1 MIKVLQK
8 EALARIS
15 INKLLE
21 DAGWRFFPNEKGIAN
36 IQLEPNVKIK
46 QEDLDSI
53 EEKKQK
59 NGFIDYLLLDEQGFP
74 FVVVEAKKD
83 AIHPLE
89 AKEQARK
96 YANSLRCKYVI
107 LTNGSIHY
115 FWNLEKGNPE
125 MITTF
130 PTYESLKESKAL
142 TSDTKTITAMNIDK
156 YFVALSQDP
165 SLEVS
170 SAWKTNDDNL
180 IFKYCIDNGLRVLR
194 DYQLGAIKAVQ
205 NSIING
211 KTRFLLEMATGTGKT
226 LTAAGIIKMFIR
238 SEVAKRVLFL
248 VDRIELE
255 NQAKKDLKKYLAK
268 DGINVEIYKE
278 KKNTW
283 NSADVVISTVQSFT
297 SDNKY
302 QKIFTPTDFD
312 LVISDEAHRSI
323 GGNSRAV
330 FEYFL
335 GYKLGLTA
343 TPKNYLKGV
352 KFDETDPR
360 ELERRIMLD
369 TYHIFGCDSGDPTFS
384 YTLNDGVKDGIL
396 VSPTIVDAR
405 TDITTELLSE
415 EGLTIDASSDD
426 VEVTVTSKD
435 GRQTKVMT
443 EKNYEK
449 DFFSEATNRVFC
461 MTFMEN
467 ALRDPITKEIGKSII
482 FCVNQAHARK
492 IAEILNDIADKMFP
506 GKYNSDFAVQITSNV
521 MDAQQMT
528 INFANNKLNGHS
540 RWNEDYETSKSRVAV
555 TVAMMTT
562 GYDCP
567 DIINIGLMRPV
578 FSPTDFIQMKGRGTR
593 LHDFEFKDRK
603 IKKSTFKIFDF
614 FATCEFFETKFK
626 YDEKLTLPK
635 YIKSGNGGEI
645 DPTVIDTVINKGADY
660 LLTIEEEKVPDT
672 GMLIDRKL
680 YEKFEEKVKQD
691 PNIQQMID
699 DVDIEKLEWYLK
711 EKVFDK
717 PTEYFNIPKLEQA
730 LGIDRRI
737 TVKEVALNILGLLTG
752 YKSKKEKLV
761 DEFNNFKL
769 LNKEELEKYAG
780 KQIDNIETV
789 FEAYIVDEFVRDC
802 VYSKQYSKLMN
813 SVIKDELKEI
823 SDIRLRNKP
832 LLEYIKDYV
841 AENDINCDNYKRRS

>member
-1 MIKVLQK
+1 MLQK

-21 DAGWRFFPNEKGIAN
+21 DAGWRFFPNEQGIAN

-46 QEDLDSI
+46 QEDLDDL
-53 EEKKQK
+53 ENKKIK
-59 NGFIDYLLLDEQGFP
+59 NGFIDYLLLDENGFP

-83 AIHPLE
+83 TIHPLE

-96 YANSLRCKYVI
+96 YANSLRCKYII

-125 MITTF
+125 MITAF

-142 TSDTKTITAMNIDK
+142 TSDTQLISNMKIDK
-156 YFVALSQDP
+156 YFVALSQEP
-165 SLEVS
+165 MLES
-170 SAWKTNDDNL
+170 SSVWKSQDDEL
-180 IFKYCIDNGLRVLR
+180 ITKYCLENGIRVLR
-194 DYQLGAIKAVQ
+194 DYQLNAIKAVQ
-205 NSIING
+205 TAIKDS

-226 LTAAGIIKMFIR
+226 LTSAGIIKMFIR
-238 SEVAKRVLFL
+238 SEVAKRVL
-248 VDRIELE
+248 IELE
-255 NQAKKDLKKYLAK
+255 NQAQKDLGKYLNK
-268 DGINVEIYKE
+268 DGIKVAIYKE
-278 KKNTW
+278 NKQEW
-283 NSADVVISTVQSFT
+283 NNADVVISTIQSFT
-297 SDNKY
+297 TDNKY
-302 QKIFTPTDFD
+302 QRIFTPTDFD

-352 KFDETDPR
+352 EFDETDPR
-360 ELERRIMLD
+360 ELERRLMLD
-369 TYHIFGCDSGDPTFS
+369 TYHIFGCDSGNPTFS

-415 EGLTIDASSDD
+415 QGLTIDSSDDD

-435 GRQTKVMT
+435 GRKTKVLT

-449 DFFSEATNRVFC
+449 DFFSEATNKVFC

-467 ALRDPITKEIGKSII
+467 ALRDPITNEIGKGII

-492 IAEILNDIADKMFP
+492 ITEILNDIAEKMFP

-540 RWNEDYETSKSRVAV
+540 KWNEDYETSKSRIAV
-555 TVAMMTT
+555 TVGMMTT
-562 GYDCP
+562 GYDCS
-567 DIINIGLMRPV
+567 DIINLGLMRPV

-593 LHDFEFKDRK
+593 LHTFKFKDKEIRK
-603 IKKSTFKIFDF
+603 QTFKLFDF

-635 YIKSGNGGEI
+635 VIKSDGTIEV
-645 DPTVIDTVINKGADY
+645 DPSVIDKVINKGADF
-660 LLTIEEEKVPDT
+660 LLTIDEEKVPGT

-680 YEKFEEKVKQD
+680 YTKFEDKVRQD
-691 PNIQQMID
+691 PNVQKMIED
-699 DVDIEKLEWYLK
+699 LDIEKLEWYLK
-711 EKVFDK
+711 DQVFDK

-730 LGIDRRI
+730 LGMDRRI
-737 TVKEVALNILGLLTG
+737 TVREVAMNILGLLTG

-769 LNKEELEKYAG
+769 LNKEELEQYAG
-780 KQIDNIETV
+780 DKIDNIETV
-789 FEAYIVDEFVRDC
+789 FEAYIVDEFVREC
-802 VYSKQYSKLMN
+802 VYTKQYSKLLN

-823 SDIRLRNKP
+823 SNIRLKNKP

-841 AENDINCDNYKRRS
+841 AENDINCDNYKRR

>member
-1 MIKVLQK
+1 MLQK

-46 QEDLDSI
+46 QEDLDDL
-53 EEKKQK
+53 ENKKIK
-59 NGFIDYLLLDEQGFP
+59 NGFIDYLLLDENGFP

-83 AIHPLE
+83 SIHPLE

-96 YANSLRCKYVI
+96 YANSLRCKYII

-125 MITTF
+125 MITAF

-142 TSDTKTITAMNIDK
+142 TSDTQLISDMKIDK
-156 YFVALSQDP
+156 YFVALSQEP
-165 SLEVS
+165 MLES
-170 SAWKTNDDNL
+170 SSVWKSQDDEL
-180 IFKYCIDNGLRVLR
+180 ITKYCFENGIRVLR
-194 DYQLGAIKAVQ
+194 DYQLNAIKAVQ
-205 NSIING
+205 TAIKDG

-226 LTAAGIIKMFIR
+226 LTSAGIIKMFIR

-255 NQAKKDLKKYLAK
+255 NQAQKDLGKYLNK
-268 DGINVEIYKE
+268 DGIKVAIYKE
-278 KKNTW
+278 NKQEW
-283 NSADVVISTVQSFT
+283 NNAHVVISTIQSFT
-297 SDNKY
+297 TDNKY
-302 QKIFTPTDFD
+302 QKVFTPTDFD

-352 KFDETDPR
+352 EFDDTDPR
-360 ELERRIMLD
+360 ELERRLMLD
-369 TYHIFGCDSGDPTFS
+369 TYHIFGCDSGNPTFS

-415 EGLTIDASSDD
+415 QGLIIDSSDDD

-435 GRQTKVMT
+435 GRKTKVLT

-449 DFFSEATNRVFC
+449 DFFSEATNKVFC

-467 ALRDPITKEIGKSII
+467 ALRDPITNEIGKGII

-492 IAEILNDIADKMFP
+492 ITEILNDIAEKMFP

-528 INFANNKLNGHS
+528 INFANNKLNGYS
-540 RWNEDYETSKSRVAV
+540 KWNEDYETSKSRIAV
-555 TVAMMTT
+555 TVGMMTT
-562 GYDCP
+562 GYDCS
-567 DIINIGLMRPV
+567 DIVNLGLMRPV

-593 LHDFEFKDRK
+593 LHTFKFKDK
-603 IKKSTFKIFDF
+603 EIKKQTFKLFDF

-635 YIKSGNGGEI
+635 VIKSDGTVEV
-645 DPTVIDTVINKGADY
+645 DPSVIDKVINKGTDF
-660 LLTIEEEKVPDT
+660 LLTIDEEKVPET

-680 YEKFEEKVKQD
+680 YTKFEDKVRQD
-691 PNIQQMID
+691 PNVQKMIE

-711 EKVFDK
+711 DQVFDK

-730 LGIDRRI
+730 LGMDRRI
-737 TVKEVALNILGLLTG
+737 TVREVAMNILGLLTG

-769 LNKEELEKYAG
+769 LNKEELEQYAG
-780 KQIDNIETV
+780 EKIDNIETV
-789 FEAYIVDEFVRDC
+789 FEAYIVDEFVREC
-802 VYSKQYSKLMN
+802 VYTKQYSKLLN

-823 SDIRLRNKP
+823 SNIRLKNKP

-841 AENDINCDNYKRRS
+841 AENDINCDNYKRR

>member
-1 MIKVLQK
+1 MVQK

-46 QEDLDSI
+46 QEDLDGI
-53 EEKKQK
+53 ESKKLK
-59 NGFIDYLLLDEQGFP
+59 DGFVDYLLLDENGFP

-83 AIHPLE
+83 SIHPLE

-125 MITTF
+125 MITVF

-142 TSDTKTITAMNIDK
+142 TSDISLITNMKIDK
-156 YFVALSQDP
+156 YFVALSQEP
-165 SLEVS
+165 SLES
-170 SAWKTNDDNL
+170 SSVWKTRNEDL
-180 IFKYCIDNGLRVLR
+180 IFKYCMDNGIRVLR
-194 DYQLGAIKAVQ
+194 HYQLGAIKAVQ
-205 NSIING
+205 SAIGDG

-226 LTAAGIIKMFIR
+226 LTSAGIIKMFIR

-255 NQAKKDLKKYLAK
+255 NQAKKDLGRYLNK
-268 DGINVEIYKE
+268 DGIKVEIYKE
-278 KKNTW
+278 NKQDW
-283 NSADVVISTVQSFT
+283 NSADVVISTIQSFT
-297 SDNKY
+297 TDNKY
-302 QKIFTPTDFD
+302 QKLFTPTDFD

-343 TPKNYLKGV
+343 TPKNYLKGIE
-352 KFDETDPR
+352 FDETDPR
-360 ELERRIMLD
+360 ELERRLMLD
-369 TYHIFGCDSGDPTFS
+369 TYHIFGCDSGNPTFS

-415 EGLTIDASSDD
+415 QGLTIDSSTDD
-426 VEVTVTSKD
+426 VEVTVTTSD
-435 GRQTKVMT
+435 GRKTKVMT

-449 DFFSEATNRVFC
+449 DFFSESTNRVFC

-467 ALRDPITKEIGKSII
+467 ALRDPITNEIGKGII

-492 IAEILNDIADKMFP
+492 ITEILNDIADRMFP

-528 INFANNKLNGHS
+528 INFANNKLNGYS
-540 RWNEDYETSKSRVAV
+540 RWNEDYETSKTRIAV

-562 GYDCP
+562 GYDCS
-567 DIINIGLMRPV
+567 DIINLGLMRPI

-593 LHDFEFKDRK
+593 LHTFKFKDK
-603 IKKSTFKIFDF
+603 EIKKDTFKIFDF
-614 FATCEFFETKFK
+614 FATCEYFETKFK
-626 YDEKLTLPK
+626 YDEKLKLPK
-635 YIKSGNGGEI
+635 YIKSGREGEI
-645 DPTVIDTVINKGADY
+645 YPSVIDKVINNGADF
-660 LLTIEEEKVPDT
+660 LITIEEEKIPET

-680 YEKFEEKVKQD
+680 YSKFEDKVRQD
-691 PNIQQMID
+691 PNVKKMMEDLDID
-699 DVDIEKLEWYLK
+699 KLEWYLK
-711 EKVFDK
+711 DQVFDK
-717 PTEYFNIPKLEQA
+717 PTEYFNIPKLEQS
-730 LGIDRRI
+730 LGMDRRI
-737 TVKEVALNILGLLTG
+737 TVREVAMNILGLLTG

-780 KQIDNIETV
+780 KQIDDIEIV
-789 FEAYIVDEFVRDC
+789 FEAYIVDEFVREC
-802 VYSKQYSKLMN
+802 VYTKNYAPLFNSFLKQSLRDLHD
-813 SVIKDELKEI
+813 VRLK
-823 SDIRLRNKP
+823 NKP
-832 LLEYIKDYV
+832 ILEYVKDYV
-841 AENDINCDNYKRRS
+841 AENDINCDNYKRR

>member
-1 MIKVLQK
+1 MNSK
-8 EALARIS
+8 EALARIN

-21 DAGWRFFPNEKGIAN
+21 EAGWRFFPKDGQPAN
-36 IQLEPNVKIK
+36 ISLEPGTEITQEGLDSADSVKIK
-46 QEDLDSI
+46 
-53 EEKKQK
+53 K
-59 NGFIDYLLLDEQGFP
+59 GYIDYLLLDEFRNP
-74 FVVVEAKKD
+74 FVIVETKRED
-83 AIHPLE
+83 IHPLD

-96 YANSLRCKYVI
+96 YAISLRCKYVI
-107 LTNGSIHY
+107 LTNGKIHY

-130 PTYESLKESKAL
+130 PTYDSLKESRAL
-142 TSDTKTITAMNIDK
+142 HTNTSKISSMDIDK
-156 YFVALSQDP
+156 YYVATSQEP
-165 SLEVS
+165 SLSSS
-170 SAWKTNDDNL
+170 SAWVSKDDDL
-180 IFKYCIDNGLRVLR
+180 IQKYCKDNNLRVLR
-194 DYQLGAIKAVQ
+194 YYQLNAIKAIQ
-205 NSIING
+205 SAIKDG

-238 SEVAKRVLFL
+238 SELANRVLFL

-255 NQAKKDLKKYLAK
+255 NQAKKDLGKYLSK
-268 DGINVEIYKE
+268 DGIKVEIYKE
-278 KKNTW
+278 NKDSW
-283 NSADVVISTVQSFT
+283 NGADVVISTIQSFT
-297 SDNKY
+297 TDNKY
-302 QKIFTPTDFD
+302 QRIFTPTDFD

-352 KFDETDPR
+352 EFDETDPR
-360 ELERRIMLD
+360 ELERRLMLD
-369 TYHIFGCDSGDPTFS
+369 TYHIFGCDSGNPTFS

-415 EGLTIDASSDD
+415 QGLTIDSSADD

-435 GRQTKVMT
+435 GRKTKVLT

-449 DFFSEATNRVFC
+449 DFFSEATNKVFC

-467 ALRDPITKEIGKSII
+467 ALRDPITNEIGKGII

-492 IAEILNDIADKMFP
+492 ITEILNDIAEKMFP

-540 RWNEDYETSKSRVAV
+540 KWNEDYETSKSRIAV
-555 TVAMMTT
+555 TVGMMTT
-562 GYDCP
+562 GYDCS
-567 DIINIGLMRPV
+567 DIINLGLMRPV

-593 LHDFEFKDRK
+593 LHTFKFKDKEIRK
-603 IKKSTFKIFDF
+603 QTFKLFDF

-626 YDEKLTLPK
+626 YDEKLILPK
-635 YIKSGNGGEI
+635 VIKSDGTIEV
-645 DPTVIDTVINKGADY
+645 DPSVIDKVINKGTDF
-660 LLTIEEEKVPDT
+660 LLTIDEEKVPET

-680 YEKFEEKVKQD
+680 YTKFEDKVRQD
-691 PNIQQMID
+691 PNVQKMIE

-711 EKVFDK
+711 DQVFDK

-730 LGIDRRI
+730 LGMDRRI
-737 TVKEVALNILGLLTG
+737 TVREVAMNILGLLTG

-769 LNKEELEKYAG
+769 LNKEELEQYAG
-780 KQIDNIETV
+780 EKIDNIETV
-789 FEAYIVDEFVRDC
+789 FEAYIVDEFVREC
-802 VYSKQYSKLMN
+802 VYTKQYSKLLN

-823 SDIRLRNKP
+823 SNIRLKNKP

-841 AENDINCDNYKRRS
+841 AENDINCDNYKRR

>member
-1 MIKVLQK
+1 MNNK
-8 EALARIS
+8 EALARIN

-21 DAGWRFFPNEKGIAN
+21 EADWRFFSKDGQPAN
-36 IQLEPNVKIK
+36 ISLEPGTEITQEGLDNADSVKIK
-46 QEDLDSI
+46 
-53 EEKKQK
+53 K
-59 NGFIDYLLLDEQGFP
+59 GYIDYLLLDEYSNP
-74 FVVVEAKKD
+74 FVIVEAKRED
-83 AIHPLE
+83 IHPLD

-96 YANSLRCKYVI
+96 YAISLRCKYII
-107 LTNGSIHY
+107 LTNGKIHY

-130 PTYESLKESKAL
+130 PTYESLKESRAL
-142 TSDTKTITAMNIDK
+142 HTDTTKISSMNIDE
-156 YFVALSQDP
+156 YYVASSQDP
-165 SLEVS
+165 ALSIS
-170 SAWKTNDDNL
+170 SAWISGDDEL
-180 IFKYCIDNGLRVLR
+180 IQKYCRDNNLRVLR
-194 DYQLGAIKAVQ
+194 YYQLNAIKAVQ
-205 NSIING
+205 SAIKEG

-226 LTAAGIIKMFIR
+226 LTSAGIIKMFIR
-238 SEVAKRVLFL
+238 SELANRVLFL

-255 NQAKKDLKKYLAK
+255 NQAKKDLGRYLSK
-268 DGINVEIYKE
+268 DGIKVEIYKE
-278 KKNTW
+278 NKQDW
-283 NSADVVISTVQSFT
+283 NSADVVISTIQSFT
-297 SDNKY
+297 TDNKY
-302 QKIFTPTDFD
+302 QKIFAPTDFD

-352 KFDETDPR
+352 EFDETDPR
-360 ELERRIMLD
+360 ELERRLMLD
-369 TYHIFGCDSGDPTFS
+369 TYHIFGCDSGNPTFS

-415 EGLTIDASSDD
+415 QGLTIDSSSDD
-426 VEVTVTSKD
+426 VEVTVTSAD
-435 GRQTKVMT
+435 GRKTKVMT

-449 DFFSEATNRVFC
+449 DFFSEATNKVFC

-467 ALRDPITKEIGKSII
+467 ALRDPITNEIGKGII

-492 IAEILNDIADKMFP
+492 ITEILNDFAEKMFP

-528 INFANNKLNGHS
+528 INFANNKLNGYS
-540 RWNEDYETSKSRVAV
+540 KWNEDYETSKSRIAV

-562 GYDCP
+562 GYDCS
-567 DIINIGLMRPV
+567 DIINLGLMRPV

-593 LHDFEFKDRK
+593 LHTFKFKDK
-603 IKKSTFKIFDF
+603 EIKKDTFKIFDF

-626 YDEKLTLPK
+626 YDEKLSLPK
-635 YIKSGNGGEI
+635 YIKSGEGGEI
-645 DPTVIDTVINKGADY
+645 DPSVIDKVINKGTDF
-660 LLTIEEEKVPDT
+660 LLTIEEEKVPET
-672 GMLIDRKL
+672 GMLIDRKF
-680 YEKFEEKVKQD
+680 YTKFEDKVRQD
-691 PNIQQMID
+691 PNVKKMID
-699 DVDIEKLEWYLK
+699 DLDIEKLEWYLK
-711 EKVFDK
+711 DQVFDK
-717 PTEYFNIPKLEQA
+717 PNEYFNIPKLEQS

-737 TVKEVALNILGLLTG
+737 TVREVAMNILGLLTG

-769 LNKEELEKYAG
+769 LNKEELEQYAG
-780 KQIDNIETV
+780 EKIDDIETV
-789 FEAYIVDEFVRDC
+789 FEAYIVDEFVREC
-802 VYSKQYSKLMN
+802 VYTKQYSKLLN

-823 SDIRLRNKP
+823 SSIKLKNKL

-841 AENDINCDNYKRRS
+841 AENDINCDNYKRR

>member
-1 MIKVLQK
+1 MVQK

-46 QEDLDSI
+46 QEDLDGI
-53 EEKKQK
+53 ESKKLK
-59 NGFIDYLLLDEQGFP
+59 DGFVDYLLLDENGFP

-83 AIHPLE
+83 SIHPLE

-125 MITTF
+125 MITVF

-142 TSDTKTITAMNIDK
+142 TSDISLITDMKIDK
-156 YFVALSQDP
+156 YFVALSQEP
-165 SLEVS
+165 SLES
-170 SAWKTNDDNL
+170 SSVWKTRNEDL
-180 IFKYCIDNGLRVLR
+180 IFKYCMDNGIRVLR
-194 DYQLGAIKAVQ
+194 HYQLGAIKAVQ
-205 NSIING
+205 SAIGDG

-226 LTAAGIIKMFIR
+226 LTSAGIIKMFIR

-255 NQAKKDLKKYLAK
+255 NQAKKDLGRYLNK
-268 DGINVEIYKE
+268 DGIKVEIYKE
-278 KKNTW
+278 NKQDW
-283 NSADVVISTVQSFT
+283 NSADVVISTIQSFT
-297 SDNKY
+297 TDNKY
-302 QKIFTPTDFD
+302 QKLFTPTDFD

-343 TPKNYLKGV
+343 TPKNYLKGIE
-352 KFDETDPR
+352 FDETDPR
-360 ELERRIMLD
+360 ELERRLMLD
-369 TYHIFGCDSGDPTFS
+369 TYHIFGCDSGNPTFS

-415 EGLTIDASSDD
+415 QGLTIDSSTDD
-426 VEVTVTSKD
+426 VEVTVTTSD
-435 GRQTKVMT
+435 GRKTKVMT

-449 DFFSEATNRVFC
+449 DFFSESTNRVFC

-467 ALRDPITKEIGKSII
+467 ALRDPITNEIGKGII

-492 IAEILNDIADKMFP
+492 ITEILNDIADRMFP

-528 INFANNKLNGHS
+528 INFANNKLNGYS
-540 RWNEDYETSKSRVAV
+540 RWNEDYETSKTRIAV

-562 GYDCP
+562 GYDCS
-567 DIINIGLMRPV
+567 DIINLGLMRPI

-593 LHDFEFKDRK
+593 LHTFKFKDK
-603 IKKSTFKIFDF
+603 EIKKDTFKIFDF
-614 FATCEFFETKFK
+614 FATCEYFETKFK
-626 YDEKLTLPK
+626 YDEKLKLPK
-635 YIKSGNGGEI
+635 YIKSGREGEI
-645 DPTVIDTVINKGADY
+645 YPSVIDKVINNGADF
-660 LLTIEEEKVPDT
+660 LITIEEEKIPET

-680 YEKFEEKVKQD
+680 YSKFEDKVRQD
-691 PNIQQMID
+691 PNVKKMMEDLDID
-699 DVDIEKLEWYLK
+699 KLEWYLK
-711 EKVFDK
+711 EQVFDK
-717 PTEYFNIPKLEQA
+717 PTEYFNIPKLEQS
-730 LGIDRRI
+730 LGMDRRI
-737 TVKEVALNILGLLTG
+737 TVREVAMNILGLLTG

-780 KQIDNIETV
+780 KQIDDIEIV
-789 FEAYIVDEFVRDC
+789 FEAYILDEFVREC
-802 VYSKQYSKLMN
+802 VYTKNYAPLFNSFLKQSLRDLHD
-813 SVIKDELKEI
+813 VRLK
-823 SDIRLRNKP
+823 NKP
-832 LLEYIKDYV
+832 ILEYVKDYV
-841 AENDINCDNYKRRS
+841 AENDINCDNYKRR

>member
-1 MIKVLQK
+1 MVQK

-46 QEDLDSI
+46 QEDLDGI
-53 EEKKQK
+53 ESKKLK
-59 NGFIDYLLLDEQGFP
+59 DGFVDYLLLDENGFP

-83 AIHPLE
+83 SIHPLE

-125 MITTF
+125 MITVF

-142 TSDTKTITAMNIDK
+142 TSDISLITDMKIDK
-156 YFVALSQDP
+156 YFVALSQEP
-165 SLEVS
+165 SLES
-170 SAWKTNDDNL
+170 SSVWKTRNEDL
-180 IFKYCIDNGLRVLR
+180 IFKYCMDNGIRVLR
-194 DYQLGAIKAVQ
+194 HYQLGAIKAVQ
-205 NSIING
+205 SAIGDG

-226 LTAAGIIKMFIR
+226 LTSAGIIKMFIR

-255 NQAKKDLKKYLAK
+255 NQAKKDLGRYLNK
-268 DGINVEIYKE
+268 DGIKVEIYKE
-278 KKNTW
+278 NKQDW
-283 NSADVVISTVQSFT
+283 NSADVVISTIQSFT
-297 SDNKY
+297 TDNKY
-302 QKIFTPTDFD
+302 QKLFTPTDFD

-343 TPKNYLKGV
+343 TPKNYLKGIE
-352 KFDETDPR
+352 FDETDPR
-360 ELERRIMLD
+360 ELERRLMLD
-369 TYHIFGCDSGDPTFS
+369 TYHIFGCDSGNPTFS

-415 EGLTIDASSDD
+415 QGLTIDSSTDD
-426 VEVTVTSKD
+426 VEVTVTTSD
-435 GRQTKVMT
+435 GRKTKVMT

-449 DFFSEATNRVFC
+449 DFFSESTNRVFC

-467 ALRDPITKEIGKSII
+467 ALRDPITNEIGKGII

-492 IAEILNDIADKMFP
+492 ITEILNDIADRMFP

-528 INFANNKLNGHS
+528 INFANNKLNGYS
-540 RWNEDYETSKSRVAV
+540 RWNEDYETSKTRIAV

-562 GYDCP
+562 GYDCS
-567 DIINIGLMRPV
+567 DIINLGLMRPI

-593 LHDFEFKDRK
+593 LHTFKFKDK
-603 IKKSTFKIFDF
+603 EIKKDTFKIFDF
-614 FATCEFFETKFK
+614 FATCEYFETKFK
-626 YDEKLTLPK
+626 YDEKLKLPK
-635 YIKSGNGGEI
+635 YIKSGREGEI
-645 DPTVIDTVINKGADY
+645 DPSVIDKVINNGADF
-660 LLTIEEEKVPDT
+660 LLTIEEEKIPET

-680 YEKFEEKVKQD
+680 YSKFEDKVRQD
-691 PNIQQMID
+691 PNVKKMMEDLDID
-699 DVDIEKLEWYLK
+699 KLEWYLK
-711 EKVFDK
+711 DQVFDK
-717 PTEYFNIPKLEQA
+717 PTEYFNIPKLEQS

-737 TVKEVALNILGLLTG
+737 TVREVAMNILGLLTG
-752 YKSKKEKLV
+752 YKSKKEKLI

-780 KQIDNIETV
+780 KQIDDIEIV
-789 FEAYIVDEFVRDC
+789 FEAYIVDEFVREC
-802 VYSKQYSKLMN
+802 VYTKNYAPLFNSFLKQSLRDLHD
-813 SVIKDELKEI
+813 VRLK
-823 SDIRLRNKP
+823 NKP
-832 LLEYIKDYV
+832 ILEYIKDYI
-841 AENDINCDNYKRRS
+841 AENDINCDNYKRR

>member
-1 MIKVLQK
+1 MLQK

-21 DAGWRFFPNEKGIAN
+21 DAGWRFFPNENGIAN

-46 QEDLDSI
+46 QEDLDGI
-53 EEKKQK
+53 ELKKAK
-59 NGFIDYLLLDEQGFP
+59 NGFVDYLLLDEYGFP

-83 AIHPLE
+83 AVHPLE

-125 MITTF
+125 MITVF

-142 TSDTKTITAMNIDK
+142 TTDVKNLTEMKIDK

-165 SLEVS
+165 SLETS
-170 SAWKTNDDNL
+170 SAWKTKDDDL
-180 IFKYCIDNGLRVLR
+180 IFKYCIDNGIRVLR
-194 DYQLGAIKAVQ
+194 DYQLNAIKSVQ
-205 NSIING
+205 TAINDG

-226 LTAAGIIKMFIR
+226 LTSAGIIKMFIR
-238 SEVAKRVLFL
+238 SEIAKRVLFL

-255 NQAKKDLKKYLAK
+255 NQAKKDLGRYLNK
-268 DGINVEIYKE
+268 DGIEVEIYKE
-278 KKNTW
+278 KKSDWEKAN
-283 NSADVVISTVQSFT
+283 VVISTIQSFT
-297 SDNKY
+297 TDNKY

-352 KFDETDPR
+352 EFDETDPR
-360 ELERRIMLD
+360 EFERRLMLD
-369 TYHIFGCDSGDPTFS
+369 TYHIFGCDSGNPTFS

-415 EGLTIDASSDD
+415 QGLTIDSSNDEI
-426 VEVTVTSKD
+426 EVSVTSKD
-435 GRQTKVMT
+435 GRKTRVMT

-449 DFFSEATNRVFC
+449 DFFSEATNKVFC
-461 MTFMEN
+461 LTFMEN
-467 ALRDPITKEIGKSII
+467 ALRDPITNEIGKSII

-492 IAEILNDIADKMFP
+492 VTEILNDIADKMFP
-506 GKYNSDFAVQITSNV
+506 NKYNSDFAVQITSNV
-521 MDAQQMT
+521 MDSQQMT
-528 INFANNKLNGHS
+528 INFANNKLNGYS
-540 RWNEDYETSKSRVAV
+540 KWNEDYETSKSRVAV
-555 TVAMMTT
+555 TVGMMTT
-562 GYDCP
+562 GYDCS
-567 DIINIGLMRPV
+567 DIINLGLMRPI

-593 LHDFEFKDRK
+593 LHTFKYRDK
-603 IKKSTFKIFDF
+603 EIKKDTFKIFDF
-614 FATCEFFETKFK
+614 FAVCDFFETKFK
-626 YDEKLTLPK
+626 YDEKLNLPK
-635 YIKSGNGGEI
+635 ISKGIIGGDDDDSSII
-645 DPTVIDTVINKGADY
+645 DKVINNGTDF
-660 LLTIEEEKVPDT
+660 LLSIEEEKVPET

-680 YEKFEEKVKQD
+680 YTKFEDKVRQD
-691 PNIQQMID
+691 PNVQKMID
-699 DVDIEKLEWYLK
+699 DLDIEKLEWYLK
-711 EKVFDK
+711 DQVFDK
-717 PTEYFNIPKLEQA
+717 PTEYYNIPKLEQA
-730 LGIDRRI
+730 LGMDRRI
-737 TVKEVALNILGLLTG
+737 TVREVAMNILGLLTG

-780 KQIDNIETV
+780 DKIDDIETV
-789 FEAYIVDEFVRDC
+789 FEAYIVDEFVREC
-802 VYSKQYSKLMN
+802 VYTRQYSKLMN
-813 SVIKDELKEI
+813 SVIKDELKQI
-823 SDIRLRNKP
+823 SNIRLKNKP

-841 AENDINCDNYKRRS
+841 AENDINCENFKRR

>member
-1 MIKVLQK
+1 MVQK

-46 QEDLDSI
+46 QEDLDGI
-53 EEKKQK
+53 ESKKLK
-59 NGFIDYLLLDEQGFP
+59 DGFVDYLLLDENGFP

-83 AIHPLE
+83 SIHPLE

-125 MITTF
+125 MITVF

-142 TSDTKTITAMNIDK
+142 TSDISLITNMKIDK
-156 YFVALSQDP
+156 YFVALSQEP
-165 SLEVS
+165 SLES
-170 SAWKTNDDNL
+170 SSVWKTRNEDL
-180 IFKYCIDNGLRVLR
+180 IFKYCMDNGIRVLR
-194 DYQLGAIKAVQ
+194 HYQLGAIKAVQ
-205 NSIING
+205 SAIGDG

-226 LTAAGIIKMFIR
+226 LTSAGIIKMFIR

-255 NQAKKDLKKYLAK
+255 NQAKKDLGRYLNK
-268 DGINVEIYKE
+268 DGIKVEIYKE
-278 KKNTW
+278 NKQDW
-283 NSADVVISTVQSFT
+283 NSADVVISTIQSFT
-297 SDNKY
+297 TDNKY
-302 QKIFTPTDFD
+302 QKLFTPTDFD

-343 TPKNYLKGV
+343 TPKNYLKGIE
-352 KFDETDPR
+352 FDETDPR
-360 ELERRIMLD
+360 ELERRLMLD
-369 TYHIFGCDSGDPTFS
+369 TYHIFGCDSGNPTFS

-415 EGLTIDASSDD
+415 QGLTIDSSTDD
-426 VEVTVTSKD
+426 VEVTVTTSD
-435 GRQTKVMT
+435 GRKTKVMT

-449 DFFSEATNRVFC
+449 DFFSESTNRVFC

-467 ALRDPITKEIGKSII
+467 ALRDPITNEIGKGII

-492 IAEILNDIADKMFP
+492 ITEILNDLADRMFP

-528 INFANNKLNGHS
+528 INFANNKLNGYS
-540 RWNEDYETSKSRVAV
+540 RWNEDYETSKTRIAV

-562 GYDCP
+562 GYDCS
-567 DIINIGLMRPV
+567 DIINLGLMRPI

-593 LHDFEFKDRK
+593 LHTFKFKDK
-603 IKKSTFKIFDF
+603 EIKKDTFKIFDF
-614 FATCEFFETKFK
+614 FATCEYFETKFK
-626 YDEKLTLPK
+626 YDEKLKLPK
-635 YIKSGNGGEI
+635 YIKSGREGEI
-645 DPTVIDTVINKGADY
+645 YPSVIDKVINNGADF
-660 LLTIEEEKVPDT
+660 LITIEEEKIPET

-680 YEKFEEKVKQD
+680 YSKFEDKVRQD
-691 PNIQQMID
+691 PNVKKMMEDLDID
-699 DVDIEKLEWYLK
+699 KLEWYLK
-711 EKVFDK
+711 DQVFDK
-717 PTEYFNIPKLEQA
+717 PTEYFNIPKLEQS
-730 LGIDRRI
+730 LGMDRRI
-737 TVKEVALNILGLLTG
+737 TVREVAMNILGLLTG

-780 KQIDNIETV
+780 KQIDDIEIV
-789 FEAYIVDEFVRDC
+789 FEAYIVDEFVREC
-802 VYSKQYSKLMN
+802 VYTKNYAPLFNSFLKQSLRDLHD
-813 SVIKDELKEI
+813 VRLK
-823 SDIRLRNKP
+823 NKP
-832 LLEYIKDYV
+832 ILEYVKDYV
-841 AENDINCDNYKRRS
+841 AENDINCDNYKRR

>member
-1 MIKVLQK
+1 MLQK

-46 QEDLDSI
+46 QEDLDDL
-53 EEKKQK
+53 EDKKIK
-59 NGFIDYLLLDEQGFP
+59 NGFIDYLLLDENGFP

-96 YANSLRCKYVI
+96 YANSLRCKYII

-125 MITTF
+125 MITAF

-142 TSDTKTITAMNIDK
+142 TSDTQLISDMKIDK
-156 YFVALSQDP
+156 YFVALSQEP
-165 SLEVS
+165 MLES
-170 SAWKTNDDNL
+170 SSIWKSQDDEL
-180 IFKYCIDNGLRVLR
+180 ITKYCFENGIRVLR
-194 DYQLGAIKAVQ
+194 NYQLNAIKAVQ
-205 NSIING
+205 TAIKDG

-226 LTAAGIIKMFIR
+226 LTSAGIIKMFIR

-255 NQAKKDLKKYLAK
+255 NQAQKDLGKYLNK
-268 DGINVEIYKE
+268 DGIKVAIYKE
-278 KKNTW
+278 NKQDW
-283 NSADVVISTVQSFT
+283 NSTDVVISTIQSFT
-297 SDNKY
+297 TDNKY
-302 QKIFTPTDFD
+302 QRIFTPTDFD

-352 KFDETDPR
+352 EFDETDPR
-360 ELERRIMLD
+360 ELERRLMLD
-369 TYHIFGCDSGDPTFS
+369 TYHIFGCDSGNPTFS
-384 YTLNDGVKDGIL
+384 YTLNDGVRDGIL

-415 EGLTIDASSDD
+415 QGLTIDSSDDD

-435 GRQTKVMT
+435 GRKTKVLT

-449 DFFSEATNRVFC
+449 DFFSEATNKVFC

-467 ALRDPITKEIGKSII
+467 ALRDPITNEIGKGII

-492 IAEILNDIADKMFP
+492 ITEILNDIADKMFP

-540 RWNEDYETSKSRVAV
+540 KWNEDYETSKSRVAV
-555 TVAMMTT
+555 TVGMMTT
-562 GYDCP
+562 GYDCS
-567 DIINIGLMRPV
+567 DIINLGLMRPV

-593 LHDFEFKDRK
+593 LHTFKFKDKSIRK
-603 IKKSTFKIFDF
+603 ETFKIFDF

-635 YIKSGNGGEI
+635 IIKSDGTVEV
-645 DPTVIDTVINKGADY
+645 DPSVIDKVINRGADF
-660 LLTIEEEKVPDT
+660 LLTIDEEKVPET

-680 YEKFEEKVKQD
+680 YTKFEDKVRQD
-691 PNIQQMID
+691 PNVQKMIED
-699 DVDIEKLEWYLK
+699 LDIEKLEWYLK
-711 EKVFDK
+711 DQVFDK

-730 LGIDRRI
+730 LGMDRRI
-737 TVKEVALNILGLLTG
+737 TVREVAMNILGLLTG

-769 LNKEELEKYAG
+769 LNKEELEQYAG
-780 KQIDNIETV
+780 DKIDNIETV
-789 FEAYIVDEFVRDC
+789 FEAYIVDEFVREC
-802 VYSKQYSKLMN
+802 VYTKQYSKLLN

-823 SDIRLRNKP
+823 SNIRLKNKP

-841 AENDINCDNYKRRS
+841 AENDINCDNYKRR

>member
-1 MIKVLQK
+1 MLQK

-21 DAGWRFFPNEKGIAN
+21 DAGWRFFPNENGIAN

-53 EEKKQK
+53 ESKKKK
-59 NGFIDYLLLDEQGFP
+59 NGFIDYLLLDENGFP
-74 FVVVEAKKD
+74 FVVVEAKND
-83 AIHPLE
+83 SIHPLE

-96 YANSLRCKYVI
+96 YANSLRCKYII
-107 LTNGSIHY
+107 LTNSTIHY

-142 TSDTKTITAMNIDK
+142 TADLKRIVEMEIDK

-165 SLEVS
+165 TLITS
-170 SAWKTNDDNL
+170 SAWKTQNDSL
-180 IFKYCIDNGLRVLR
+180 IFKYCGDNNIRVLR
-194 DYQLGAIKAVQ
+194 HYQLQAIKAVQ
-205 NSIING
+205 SAIKEG

-226 LTAAGIIKMFIR
+226 LTSAGIIKMFIR

-255 NQAKKDLKKYLAK
+255 NQSKKDLVRYLSK
-268 DGINVEIYKE
+268 DGIKVEIYKE
-278 KKNTW
+278 RKNTW
-283 NSADVVISTVQSFT
+283 RDADVVISTVQSFT
-297 SDNKY
+297 LDNKY
-302 QKIFTPTDFD
+302 QKLFTPTDFD

-335 GYKLGLTA
+335 GFKLGLTA

-352 KFDETDPR
+352 EFDETDPR

-369 TYHIFGCDSGDPTFS
+369 TYHIFGCDSGNPTFS

-405 TDITTELLSE
+405 TGITTELLSE
-415 EGLTIDASSDD
+415 QGLIIDSSSDD
-426 VEVTVTSKD
+426 VEITVTSD
-435 GRQTKVMT
+435 GSRKTKILT

-467 ALRDPITKEIGKSII
+467 ALRDPITNEIGKSII
-482 FCVNQAHARK
+482 FCVGQAHARK
-492 IAEILNDIADKMFP
+492 ITEILNDIAERMFP

-528 INFANNKLNGHS
+528 INYANNRLNGYS
-540 RWNEDYETSKSRVAV
+540 RWNEDYETSKTRVAV

-562 GYDCP
+562 GYDCT
-567 DIINIGLMRPV
+567 DILNIGLMRPI

-593 LHDFEFKDRK
+593 LHKFEFNNKTIQK
-603 IKKSTFKIFDF
+603 NTFKIFDF
-614 FATCEFFETKFK
+614 FATCEFFETKFQ
-626 YDEKLTLPK
+626 YDEKLKLPK
-635 YIKSGNGGEI
+635 YIKQGACNEMDSS
-645 DPTVIDTVINKGADY
+645 VIDTVINKGADY
-660 LLTIEEEKVPDT
+660 LLTIEEEKIPET

-680 YEKFEEKVKQD
+680 YEKFEDKIRKD
-691 PNIQQMID
+691 PNTQKIIED
-699 DVDIEKLEWYLK
+699 LDVEKMEWYLK

-717 PTEYFNIPKLEQA
+717 PTEYFNIPKLEES

-737 TVKEVALNILGLLTG
+737 TVKEVAMNILGLLTG
-752 YKSKKEKLV
+752 YKSKKEKLI

-780 KQIDNIETV
+780 KQIDDIEAV
-789 FEAYIVDEFVRDC
+789 FEAYIVDEYVREC
-802 VYSKQYSKLMN
+802 VYKKDYSPLFN
-813 SVIKDELKEI
+813 SVIKDNLKELR
-823 SDIRLRNKP
+823 DVRLRNKP
-832 LLEYIKDYV
+832 ILEYIKDYV
-841 AENDINCDNYKRRS
+841 AENDINCDNYKRR

>member
-1 MIKVLQK
+1 MLQK

-21 DAGWRFFPNEKGIAN
+21 EAGWRFFPSEKGIAN
-36 IQLEPNVKIK
+36 IQLETNVKIK
-46 QEDLDSI
+46 QEDLDGL
-53 EEKKQK
+53 EDKKQK
-59 NGFIDYLLLDEQGFP
+59 DGFVDYLLLDENGFP
-74 FVVVEAKKD
+74 FVVVEAKRD
-83 AIHPLE
+83 ATHPLE

-96 YANSLRCKYVI
+96 YAKSLRCKYVI

-142 TSDTKTITAMNIDK
+142 TANSECIVEMNIDK

-165 SLEVS
+165 ALITS
-170 SAWKTNDDNL
+170 SAWKTKDDSL
-180 IFKYCIDNGLRVLR
+180 IYKYCIDNNIRVLR
-194 DYQLGAIKAVQ
+194 NYQLQAIKAIQ
-205 NSIING
+205 NSVKEG

-226 LTAAGIIKMFIR
+226 LTAAGIIKLFIR

-255 NQAKKDLKKYLAK
+255 NQARNDLVKYLSK
-268 DGINVEIYKE
+268 DGIKVEIYKE
-278 KKNTW
+278 KKTTW
-283 NSADVVISTVQSFT
+283 NDADVIVSTVQSFT
-297 SDNKY
+297 TDNKY

-335 GYKLGLTA
+335 GFKLGLTA

-352 KFDETDPR
+352 EFDETDPR
-360 ELERRIMLD
+360 ELERRILLD
-369 TYHIFGCDSGDPTFS
+369 TYHIFGCDSGNPTFS

-415 EGLTIDASSDD
+415 QGLIIDSSSDD
-426 VEVTVTSKD
+426 VEITVTSDD
-435 GRQTKVMT
+435 GRITKVLT

-449 DFFSEATNRVFC
+449 DFFSDATNKVFC

-467 ALRDPITKEIGKSII
+467 ALRDPITNEIGKSII
-482 FCVNQAHARK
+482 FCVSQAHARK

-521 MDAQQMT
+521 VDAQQMT

-562 GYDCP
+562 GYDCT
-567 DIINIGLMRPV
+567 DILNIGLMRPI

-593 LHDFEFKDRK
+593 LHKFEFNNKVVP
-603 IKKSTFKIFDF
+603 KSTFKIFDF
-614 FATCEFFETKFK
+614 FATCEYFETKFK
-626 YDEKLTLPK
+626 YDEKLKLPK
-635 YIKSGNGGEI
+635 YVKKGTRGEI
-645 DPTVIDTVINKGADY
+645 DPSVIETVINKGADY
-660 LLTIEEEKVPDT
+660 LLTIEEEKIPDT

-680 YEKFEEKVKQD
+680 YEKFEEKVRKD
-691 PNIQQMID
+691 PNIQQIIED
-699 DVDIEKLEWYLK
+699 LDIEKMEWYLK
-711 EKVFDK
+711 ENVFDK
-717 PTEYFNIPKLEQA
+717 PTEYFNIPKLEES

-737 TVKEVALNILGLLTG
+737 TVKEVAMNILGLITG

-780 KQIDNIETV
+780 KQIDDIEAV
-789 FEAYIVDEFVRDC
+789 FEAYIVDEYVREC
-802 VYSKQYSKLMN
+802 VYKKDYSPLFN
-813 SVIKDELKEI
+813 SVIKDNLKELR
-823 SDIRLRNKP
+823 DVRLRNKP
-832 LLEYIKDYV
+832 ILEYIKDYV
-841 AENDINCDNYKRRS
+841 AENDINCDNFKRR

>member
-1 MIKVLQK
+1 MLQK

-21 DAGWRFFPNEKGIAN
+21 DAGWRFFPNKKGIAN

-46 QEDLDSI
+46 QEDLDDL
-53 EEKKQK
+53 ENKKIK
-59 NGFIDYLLLDEQGFP
+59 NGFIDYLLLDENGFP

-96 YANSLRCKYVI
+96 YANSLRCKYII

-125 MITTF
+125 MITAF

-142 TSDTKTITAMNIDK
+142 TSDTEVISNMQIDK

-165 SLEVS
+165 MLETS
-170 SAWKTNDDNL
+170 SAWKSQDDEL
-180 IFKYCIDNGLRVLR
+180 ITKYCFENGIRVLR
-194 DYQLGAIKAVQ
+194 DYQLNAIKAVQ
-205 NSIING
+205 TAIKDG

-226 LTAAGIIKMFIR
+226 LTSAGIIKMFIR

-255 NQAKKDLKKYLAK
+255 NQAQKDLGRYLNK
-268 DGINVEIYKE
+268 DGIKVAIYKE
-278 KKNTW
+278 NKQEW
-283 NSADVVISTVQSFT
+283 NNAHVVISTIQSFT
-297 SDNKY
+297 TDNKY
-302 QKIFTPTDFD
+302 QRIFTPTDFD

-352 KFDETDPR
+352 EFDETDPR
-360 ELERRIMLD
+360 ELERRLMLD
-369 TYHIFGCDSGDPTFS
+369 TYHIFGCDSGNPTFS

-415 EGLTIDASSDD
+415 QGLTIDSSDDD

-435 GRQTKVMT
+435 GRKTKVLT

-449 DFFSEATNRVFC
+449 DFFSEATNKVFC

-467 ALRDPITKEIGKSII
+467 ALRDPITNEIGKGII

-492 IAEILNDIADKMFP
+492 ITEILNDIAEKMFP

-540 RWNEDYETSKSRVAV
+540 KWNEDYETSKSRIAV
-555 TVAMMTT
+555 TVGMMTT
-562 GYDCP
+562 GYDCS
-567 DIINIGLMRPV
+567 DIINLGLMRPV

-593 LHDFEFKDRK
+593 LHTFKFKDKEIRK
-603 IKKSTFKIFDF
+603 QTFKLFDF

-635 YIKSGNGGEI
+635 VIKSDGTVEV
-645 DPTVIDTVINKGADY
+645 DPSVIDKVINKGTDF
-660 LLTIEEEKVPDT
+660 LLTIDEEKVPET

-680 YEKFEEKVKQD
+680 YTKFEDKVRQD
-691 PNIQQMID
+691 PNVQKMIE

-711 EKVFDK
+711 DQVFDK

-730 LGIDRRI
+730 LGMDRRI
-737 TVKEVALNILGLLTG
+737 TVREVAMNILGLLTG

-769 LNKEELEKYAG
+769 LNKEELEQYAG
-780 KQIDNIETV
+780 DKIDNIETV
-789 FEAYIVDEFVRDC
+789 FEAYIVDEFVREC
-802 VYSKQYSKLMN
+802 VYTKQYSKLLN

-823 SDIRLRNKP
+823 SNIRLKNKP

-841 AENDINCDNYKRRS
+841 AENDINCDNYKRR

>member
-1 MIKVLQK
+1 MINK

-21 DAGWRFFPNEKGIAN
+21 DAGWRFFPNEKGMAN
-36 IQLEPNVKIK
+36 IQLEPNVKIT
-46 QEDLDSI
+46 QLDLDGI
-53 EEKKQK
+53 ELKKKK
-59 NGFIDYLLLDEQGFP
+59 NGFIDYLLLDEYGSP

-83 AIHPLE
+83 EIHPLE

-107 LTNGSIHY
+107 LTNGAIHY

-142 TSDTKTITAMNIDK
+142 TSDTSNIANMNIDK
-156 YFVALSQDP
+156 YFVALSQEP
-165 SLEVS
+165 SLEIS
-170 SAWKTNDDNL
+170 SAWKTGDDDL
-180 IFKYCIDNGLRVLR
+180 IFKYCMENDIRVLR
-194 DYQLGAIKAVQ
+194 HYQLGAIKSVQ
-205 NSIING
+205 TAIKDG

-226 LTAAGIIKMFIR
+226 LTSAGIIKMFIR

-255 NQAKKDLKKYLAK
+255 NQAKKDLSKYLSK
-268 DGINVEIYKE
+268 DGIKVDIYKE
-278 KKNTW
+278 NKQDW
-283 NSADVVISTVQSFT
+283 NSADVVVSTIQSFT
-297 SDNKY
+297 TDNKY

-352 KFDETDPR
+352 EFDETDPR

-369 TYHIFGCDSGDPTFS
+369 TYHIFGCDSGNPTFS

-415 EGLTIDASSDD
+415 EGLTIDSSTDNI
-426 VEVTVTSKD
+426 EMTITSKD
-435 GRQTKVMT
+435 GRKTKVLN

-449 DFFSEATNRVFC
+449 DFFSEATNKVFC

-467 ALRDPITKEIGKSII
+467 ALRDPITNEIGKSII

-492 IAEILNDIADKMFP
+492 ITEILNDIADKMFP
-506 GKYNSDFAVQITSNV
+506 NKYNSDFAVQITSNV

-528 INFANNKLNGHS
+528 INFANNKLNGYS
-540 RWNEDYETSKSRVAV
+540 KWNEDYETSKTRVAV

-562 GYDCP
+562 GYDCS
-567 DIINIGLMRPV
+567 DIINLGLMRPI

-593 LHDFEFKDRK
+593 LHTFKYKDKK
-603 IKKSTFKIFDF
+603 IKKDTFKIFDF
-614 FATCEFFETKFK
+614 FATCEYFEKKFQ

-635 YIKSGNGGEI
+635 YIERPTGGTI
-645 DPTVIDTVINKGADY
+645 DPTVIDKIVNTGTDF
-660 LLTIEEEKVPDT
+660 LLTIEEEKIPET

-680 YEKFEEKVKQD
+680 YTKFEDKVRQD
-691 PNIQQMID
+691 PNVKKMIED
-699 DVDIEKLEWYLK
+699 LDVEKLEWYLK
-711 EKVFDK
+711 ENVFDK
-717 PTEYFNIPKLEQA
+717 PTEYFNIPKLEQS
-730 LGIDRRI
+730 LGMDRRI

-752 YKSKKEKLV
+752 YKSKKEKLL

-780 KQIDNIETV
+780 KQIDDIEVV
-789 FEAYIVDEFVRDC
+789 FEAYIVDEFVREC

-813 SVIKDELKEI
+813 SVIKDNLKEI
-823 SDIRLRNKP
+823 ADIRLKNKP

-841 AENDINCDNYKRRS
+841 AENDINCDNYKRR

>member
-1 MIKVLQK
+1 MLQK

-21 DAGWRFFPNEKGIAN
+21 DAGWRFFPNEQGIAN

-46 QEDLDSI
+46 QEDLDDL
-53 EEKKQK
+53 ENKKIK
-59 NGFIDYLLLDEQGFP
+59 NGFIDYLLLDENGFP

-96 YANSLRCKYVI
+96 YANSLRCKYII

-125 MITTF
+125 MITAF

-142 TSDTKTITAMNIDK
+142 TSDTQLISNMKIDK
-156 YFVALSQDP
+156 YFVALSQEP
-165 SLEVS
+165 MLES
-170 SAWKTNDDNL
+170 SSVWKSQDDEL
-180 IFKYCIDNGLRVLR
+180 ITKYCLENGIRVLR
-194 DYQLGAIKAVQ
+194 DYQLNAIKAVQ
-205 NSIING
+205 TAIKDG

-226 LTAAGIIKMFIR
+226 LTSAGIIKMFIR

-255 NQAKKDLKKYLAK
+255 NQAQKDLGKYLNK
-268 DGINVEIYKE
+268 DGIKVAIYKE
-278 KKNTW
+278 NKQEW
-283 NSADVVISTVQSFT
+283 NNADVVISTIQSFT
-297 SDNKY
+297 TDNKY
-302 QKIFTPTDFD
+302 QRIFTPTDFD

-352 KFDETDPR
+352 EFDETDPR
-360 ELERRIMLD
+360 ELERRLMLD
-369 TYHIFGCDSGDPTFS
+369 TYHIFGCDSGNPTFS

-415 EGLTIDASSDD
+415 QGLTIDSSDDD

-435 GRQTKVMT
+435 GRKTKVLT

-449 DFFSEATNRVFC
+449 DFFSEATNKVFC

-467 ALRDPITKEIGKSII
+467 ALRDPITNEIGKGII

-492 IAEILNDIADKMFP
+492 ITEILNDIAEKMFP

-540 RWNEDYETSKSRVAV
+540 KWNEDYETSKSRIAV
-555 TVAMMTT
+555 TVGMMTT
-562 GYDCP
+562 GYDCS
-567 DIINIGLMRPV
+567 DIINLGLMRPV

-593 LHDFEFKDRK
+593 LHTFKFKDKEIRK
-603 IKKSTFKIFDF
+603 QTFKLFDF

-635 YIKSGNGGEI
+635 VIKSDGTIEV
-645 DPTVIDTVINKGADY
+645 DPSVIDKVINKGTDF
-660 LLTIEEEKVPDT
+660 LLTIDEEKVPET

-680 YEKFEEKVKQD
+680 YTKFEDKVRQD
-691 PNIQQMID
+691 PNVQKMIE

-711 EKVFDK
+711 DQVFDK

-730 LGIDRRI
+730 LGMDRRI
-737 TVKEVALNILGLLTG
+737 TVREVAMNILGLLTG

-769 LNKEELEKYAG
+769 LNKEELEQYAG
-780 KQIDNIETV
+780 DKIDNIETV
-789 FEAYIVDEFVRDC
+789 FEAYIVDEFVREC
-802 VYSKQYSKLMN
+802 VYTKQYSKLLN

-823 SDIRLRNKP
+823 SNIRLKNKP

-841 AENDINCDNYKRRS
+841 AENNINCDNYKRR

>member
-1 MIKVLQK
+1 MVEK
-8 EALARIS
+8 EALARIK

-21 DAGWRFFPNEKGIAN
+21 DAGWRFFTTEEGIAN
-36 IQLEPNVKIK
+36 IQLEPNVKLK
-46 QEDLDSI
+46 QEDLDGI
-53 EEKKQK
+53 ELKKK
-59 NGFIDYLLLDEQGFP
+59 KDGFIDYLLLDENGFP

-83 AIHPLE
+83 SVHPLD

-96 YANSLRCKYVI
+96 YAQNLRCKYVI
-107 LTNGSIHY
+107 LTNGSLHY

-130 PTYESLKESKAL
+130 PTYESLKESRAL
-142 TSDTKTITAMNIDK
+142 TTDISNITKIELDK

-165 SLEVS
+165 SLEMS
-170 SAWKTNDDNL
+170 SAWKTQNDEL
-180 IFKYCIDNGLRVLR
+180 IEKYCIDNNLRVLR
-194 DYQLGAIKAVQ
+194 YYQLGAIKAVQ
-205 NSIING
+205 TAIKDG

-226 LTAAGIIKMFIR
+226 LTSAGIIKLFIR

-255 NQAKKDLKKYLAK
+255 NQAKKDLGKYLSK
-268 DGINVEIYKE
+268 DGIKVEIYKE
-278 KKNTW
+278 NKQDW

-297 SDNKY
+297 TDNKY
-302 QKIFTPTDFD
+302 QDIFTPTDFD

-352 KFDETDPR
+352 EFDESDPR

-369 TYHIFGCDSGDPTFS
+369 TYHIFGCDSGNPTFS
-384 YTLNDGVKDGIL
+384 YTLTDGVKDGIL

-405 TDITTELLSE
+405 TEITTELLQE
-415 EGLTIDASSDD
+415 EGMKIDSSSDN
-426 VEVTVTSKD
+426 VEISVTSKD
-435 GRQTKVMT
+435 GRSTKVLT

-449 DFFSEATNRVFC
+449 DFFSESTNKVFC

-467 ALRDPITKEIGKSII
+467 ALRDPITNEIGKSII

-492 IAEILNDIADKMFP
+492 ITEILNDIADKMFP
-506 GKYNSDFAVQITSNV
+506 NKYNSDFAVQITSSV

-528 INFANNKLNGHS
+528 INFANNKLNGYS
-540 RWNEDYETSKSRVAV
+540 KWNEDYETSKSRVAV

-562 GYDCP
+562 GYDCT
-567 DIINIGLMRPV
+567 DILNLGLMRPI

-593 LHDFEFKDRK
+593 LHTFKYKDK
-603 IKKSTFKIFDF
+603 AIKKETFKIFDF
-614 FATCEFFETKFK
+614 FATCEFFEEKFK
-626 YDEKLTLPK
+626 YDEKLKLPK
-635 YIKSGNGGEI
+635 YIKSPSGGVW
-645 DPTVIDTVINKGADY
+645 DPTVIDVIINKGDDF
-660 LLTIEEEKVPDT
+660 LLKIEEEKIPET

-680 YEKFEEKVKQD
+680 YCKFEDKVKED
-691 PNIQQMID
+691 PNVKDMMND
-699 DVDIEKLEWYLK
+699 LDVERLEWYLQN
-711 EKVFDK
+711 EVFDK
-717 PTEYFNIPKLEQA
+717 PNEYFNISKLEQS

-737 TVKEVALNILGLLTG
+737 TIKEVAMNILGLLKG
-752 YKSKKEKLV
+752 YKTKKEKLD

-769 LNKEELEKYAG
+769 LNKNELQEYSVE
-780 KQIDNIETV
+780 QINDIQV
-789 FEAYIVDEFVRDC
+789 IFEAYIEDDFIRDC
-802 VYSKQYSKLMN
+802 VFKKQYSNLMN
-813 SVIKDELKEI
+813 SAIKDSLRR
-823 SDIRLRNKP
+823 SAMIRIKNKP

-841 AENDINCDNYKRRS
+841 AENDINCENYKRR

>member
-1 MIKVLQK
+1 MVQK

-46 QEDLDSI
+46 QEDLDGI
-53 EEKKQK
+53 ESKKLK
-59 NGFIDYLLLDEQGFP
+59 DGFVDYLLLDENGFP

-83 AIHPLE
+83 SIHPLE

-125 MITTF
+125 MITVF

-142 TSDTKTITAMNIDK
+142 TSDISLITDMKIDK
-156 YFVALSQDP
+156 YFVALSQEP
-165 SLEVS
+165 SLES
-170 SAWKTNDDNL
+170 SSVWKTRNEDL
-180 IFKYCIDNGLRVLR
+180 IFKYCMDNGIRVLR
-194 DYQLGAIKAVQ
+194 HYQLGAIKAVQ
-205 NSIING
+205 SAIGDG

-226 LTAAGIIKMFIR
+226 LTSAGIIKMFIR

-255 NQAKKDLKKYLAK
+255 NQAKKDLGRYLNK
-268 DGINVEIYKE
+268 DGIKVEIYKE
-278 KKNTW
+278 NKQDW
-283 NSADVVISTVQSFT
+283 NSADVVISTIQSFT
-297 SDNKY
+297 TDNKY
-302 QKIFTPTDFD
+302 QKLFTPTDFD

-343 TPKNYLKGV
+343 TPKNYLKGIE
-352 KFDETDPR
+352 FDETDPR
-360 ELERRIMLD
+360 ELERRLMLD
-369 TYHIFGCDSGDPTFS
+369 TYHIFGCDSGNPTFS

-415 EGLTIDASSDD
+415 QGLTIDSSTDD
-426 VEVTVTSKD
+426 VEVTVTTSD
-435 GRQTKVMT
+435 GRKTKVMT

-449 DFFSEATNRVFC
+449 DFFSESTNRVFC

-467 ALRDPITKEIGKSII
+467 ALRDPITNEIGKGII

-492 IAEILNDIADKMFP
+492 ITEILNDIADRMFP

-528 INFANNKLNGHS
+528 INFANNKLNGYS
-540 RWNEDYETSKSRVAV
+540 RWNEDYETSKTRIAV

-562 GYDCP
+562 GYDCS
-567 DIINIGLMRPV
+567 DIINLGLMRPI

-593 LHDFEFKDRK
+593 LHTFKFKDK
-603 IKKSTFKIFDF
+603 EIKKDTFKIFDF
-614 FATCEFFETKFK
+614 FATCEYFETKFK
-626 YDEKLTLPK
+626 YDEKLKLPK
-635 YIKSGNGGEI
+635 YIKSGREGEI
-645 DPTVIDTVINKGADY
+645 DPSVIDKVINNGADF
-660 LLTIEEEKVPDT
+660 LLTIEEEKIPET

-680 YEKFEEKVKQD
+680 YSKFEDKVRQD
-691 PNIQQMID
+691 PNVKKMMEDLDID
-699 DVDIEKLEWYLK
+699 KLEWYLK
-711 EKVFDK
+711 DQVFDK
-717 PTEYFNIPKLEQA
+717 PTEYFNIPKLEQS

-737 TVKEVALNILGLLTG
+737 TVREVAMNILGLLTG
-752 YKSKKEKLV
+752 YKSKKEKLI

-780 KQIDNIETV
+780 KQIDDIEIV
-789 FEAYIVDEFVRDC
+789 FEAYIVDEFVREC
-802 VYSKQYSKLMN
+802 VYTKNYAPLFNSFLKQSLRDLHD
-813 SVIKDELKEI
+813 VRLK
-823 SDIRLRNKP
+823 NKP
-832 LLEYIKDYV
+832 ILEYIKDYV
-841 AENDINCDNYKRRS
+841 AENDINCDNYKRR

>member
-1 MIKVLQK
+1 MLQK

-21 DAGWRFFPNEKGIAN
+21 DAGWRFFSNEKGIAN

-46 QEDLDSI
+46 QEDLDDL
-53 EEKKQK
+53 ENKKIK
-59 NGFIDYLLLDEQGFP
+59 NGFIDYLLLDENGFP

-96 YANSLRCKYVI
+96 YANSLRCKYII

-125 MITTF
+125 MITAF

-142 TSDTKTITAMNIDK
+142 TSDTQLISDMKIDK
-156 YFVALSQDP
+156 YFVAVSQEPMLESSSVWKSQDD
-165 SLEVS
+165 E
-170 SAWKTNDDNL
+170 L
-180 IFKYCIDNGLRVLR
+180 IKKYCFENGIRVLR
-194 DYQLGAIKAVQ
+194 DYQLNAIKAVQ
-205 NSIING
+205 TAIKDG

-226 LTAAGIIKMFIR
+226 LTSAGIIKMFIR

-255 NQAKKDLKKYLAK
+255 NQAQKDLGKYLNK
-268 DGINVEIYKE
+268 DGIKVAIYKE
-278 KKNTW
+278 NKQEW
-283 NSADVVISTVQSFT
+283 NNAHVVISTIQSFT
-297 SDNKY
+297 TDNKY
-302 QKIFTPTDFD
+302 QRIFTPTDFD

-352 KFDETDPR
+352 EFDETDPR
-360 ELERRIMLD
+360 ELERRLMLD
-369 TYHIFGCDSGDPTFS
+369 TYHIFGCDSGNPTFS

-415 EGLTIDASSDD
+415 QGLTIDSSDD
-426 VEVTVTSKD
+426 DIEVTVTSKD
-435 GRQTKVMT
+435 GRKTKVLT

-449 DFFSEATNRVFC
+449 DFFSEATNKVFC
-461 MTFMEN
+461 MTLMEN
-467 ALRDPITKEIGKSII
+467 ALRDPITNEIGKGIV

-492 IAEILNDIADKMFP
+492 ITEILNDIAEKMFP

-540 RWNEDYETSKSRVAV
+540 KWNEDYETSKSRIAV
-555 TVAMMTT
+555 TVGMMTT
-562 GYDCP
+562 GYDCS
-567 DIINIGLMRPV
+567 DIINLGLMRPV

-593 LHDFEFKDRK
+593 LHTFKFKDREIRK
-603 IKKSTFKIFDF
+603 QTFKLFDF

-626 YDEKLTLPK
+626 YDEKLTLPNV
-635 YIKSGNGGEI
+635 IKSGGTIEV
-645 DPTVIDTVINKGADY
+645 DPSVIDKVINKGTDF
-660 LLTIEEEKVPDT
+660 LLTIDEEKVPET

-680 YEKFEEKVKQD
+680 YTKFEDKVRQD
-691 PNIQQMID
+691 PNVQKMIE

-711 EKVFDK
+711 DQVFDK

-730 LGIDRRI
+730 LGMDRRI
-737 TVKEVALNILGLLTG
+737 TVREVAMNILGLLTG

-769 LNKEELEKYAG
+769 LNKEELEQYAG
-780 KQIDNIETV
+780 DKIDNIETV
-789 FEAYIVDEFVRDC
+789 FEAYIVDEFVREC
-802 VYSKQYSKLMN
+802 VYTKQYSKLLN

-823 SDIRLRNKP
+823 SDIRLKNKP

-841 AENDINCDNYKRRS
+841 AENDINCDNYKRR

>member
-1 MIKVLQK
+1 MLQK

-21 DAGWRFFPNEKGIAN
+21 DSGWRFFPSEKGIAN

-46 QEDLDSI
+46 QEDLDGI
-53 EEKKQK
+53 ELKKTK
-59 NGFIDYLLLDEQGFP
+59 NGFVDYLLLDENGFP

-83 AIHPLE
+83 SVHPLD

-125 MITTF
+125 MITSF

-142 TSDTKTITAMNIDK
+142 TSDISTITDMKIDK
-156 YFVALSQDP
+156 YFVALSQEP
-165 SLEVS
+165 SLESS
-170 SAWKTNDDNL
+170 SAWKTNDDEL
-180 IFKYCIDNGLRVLR
+180 IFNYCMENGIRVLR
-194 DYQLGAIKAVQ
+194 HYQLGAIKSVQ
-205 NSIING
+205 TAINDG

-226 LTAAGIIKMFIR
+226 LTSAGIIKMFIR

-255 NQAKKDLKKYLAK
+255 NQAKKDLGRYLSK
-268 DGINVEIYKE
+268 DGIKVEIYKE
-278 KKNTW
+278 NKQEW
-283 NSADVVISTVQSFT
+283 NNADVVISTIQSFT
-297 SDNKY
+297 IDNKY

-352 KFDETDPR
+352 EFDETDPR
-360 ELERRIMLD
+360 ELERRLMLD
-369 TYHIFGCDSGDPTFS
+369 TYHIFGCDSGNPTFS
-384 YTLNDGVKDGIL
+384 YTLNDGVNDGIL

-415 EGLTIDASSDD
+415 QGLTIDSSSED
-426 VEVTVTSKD
+426 VEISVTSND
-435 GRQTKVMT
+435 GRKTKVMT

-449 DFFSEATNRVFC
+449 DFFSEATNKVFC

-467 ALRDPITKEIGKSII
+467 ALRDPITNEIGKGII

-492 IAEILNDIADKMFP
+492 ITEILNDIAEKMFP
-506 GKYNSDFAVQITSNV
+506 GKYNSDFAVQITSNI

-528 INFANNKLNGHS
+528 INFANNKLNGYS
-540 RWNEDYETSKSRVAV
+540 KWNEDYETSKSRIAV

-562 GYDCP
+562 GYDCS
-567 DIINIGLMRPV
+567 DIINLGLMRPV

-593 LHDFEFKDRK
+593 LHTFEFKDKK
-603 IKKSTFKIFDF
+603 IKKDTFKIFDF

-626 YDEKLTLPK
+626 YDEKLSLPK
-635 YIKSGNGGEI
+635 YLKAGVGGEI
-645 DPTVIDTVINKGADY
+645 EPSVIDKVINKGTDF
-660 LLTIEEEKVPDT
+660 LLTIEEEKVPET

-680 YEKFEEKVKQD
+680 YTKFEDKVRQD
-691 PNIQQMID
+691 PNVQKMID
-699 DVDIEKLEWYLK
+699 DLDIEKLEWYLK
-711 EKVFDK
+711 DQVFDK
-717 PTEYFNIPKLEQA
+717 PNEYFNIPKLEQA
-730 LGIDRRI
+730 LGMDRRI
-737 TVKEVALNILGLLTG
+737 TVREVAMNILGLLTG

-769 LNKEELEKYAG
+769 LNKEELEQYAG
-780 KQIDNIETV
+780 EKIDDIETV
-789 FEAYIVDEFVRDC
+789 FEAYIVDEFVREC
-802 VYSKQYSKLMN
+802 VYTKQYSKLLN

-823 SDIRLRNKP
+823 SSIRLKNKP

-841 AENDINCDNYKRRS
+841 AENDINCDNYKRR

>member
-1 MIKVLQK
+1 MNSK
-8 EALARIS
+8 EALARIN

-21 DAGWRFFPNEKGIAN
+21 DAGWRFFPNEKGTAN

-46 QEDLDSI
+46 QEDLDDL
-53 EEKKQK
+53 ENKKIK
-59 NGFIDYLLLDEQGFP
+59 NGFIDYLLLDENGFP

-107 LTNGSIHY
+107 LTNGSVHY

-125 MITTF
+125 MITAF

-142 TSDTKTITAMNIDK
+142 TSDTQLVSDMKIDK
-156 YFVALSQDP
+156 YFVALSQEP
-165 SLEVS
+165 MLES
-170 SAWKTNDDNL
+170 SSVWKSQDDEL
-180 IFKYCIDNGLRVLR
+180 ITKYCFENGIRVLR
-194 DYQLGAIKAVQ
+194 NYQLNAIKAVQ
-205 NSIING
+205 TAIKDG

-226 LTAAGIIKMFIR
+226 LTSAGIIKMFIR

-255 NQAKKDLKKYLAK
+255 NQAQKDLGKYLNK
-268 DGINVEIYKE
+268 DGIKVAIYKDNKQE
-278 KKNTW
+278 W
-283 NSADVVISTVQSFT
+283 NNAHVVISTIQSFT
-297 SDNKY
+297 TDNKY
-302 QKIFTPTDFD
+302 QRIFTPTDFD

-352 KFDETDPR
+352 EFDETDPR
-360 ELERRIMLD
+360 ELERRLMLD
-369 TYHIFGCDSGDPTFS
+369 TYHIFGCDSGNPTFS
-384 YTLNDGVKDGIL
+384 YTLNDGVRDGIL

-415 EGLTIDASSDD
+415 QGLTIDSSDDD

-435 GRQTKVMT
+435 GRKTKVLT

-449 DFFSEATNRVFC
+449 DFFSEATNKVFC

-467 ALRDPITKEIGKSII
+467 ALRDPITNEIGKGII

-492 IAEILNDIADKMFP
+492 IAEILNDIAEKMFP

-540 RWNEDYETSKSRVAV
+540 KWNEDYETSKSRIAV
-555 TVAMMTT
+555 TVGMMTT
-562 GYDCP
+562 GYDCS
-567 DIINIGLMRPV
+567 DIINLGLMRPV

-593 LHDFEFKDRK
+593 LHTFKFKDK
-603 IKKSTFKIFDF
+603 EVKKQTFKLFDF

-635 YIKSGNGGEI
+635 MIKSDGTIEV
-645 DPTVIDTVINKGADY
+645 DPSVIDKVINKGTDF
-660 LLTIEEEKVPDT
+660 LLTIDEEKVPET

-680 YEKFEEKVKQD
+680 YTKFEDKVRQD
-691 PNIQQMID
+691 PNVQKMIE

-711 EKVFDK
+711 ENVFDK
-717 PTEYFNIPKLEQA
+717 PTEYFNIPKLEQS
-730 LGIDRRI
+730 LGMDRRI
-737 TVKEVALNILGLLTG
+737 TVKEVAMNILGLLTG

-780 KQIDNIETV
+780 HQIDDIEEV
-789 FEAYIVDEFVRDC
+789 FEAYIVDEYVREC
-802 VYSKQYSKLMN
+802 VYLKQYPKLMN
-813 SVIKDELKEI
+813 SVIKDNLKDI
-823 SDIRLRNKP
+823 ADIRLKNKP

-841 AENDINCDNYKRRS
+841 AENDINCENYKRR

>member
-1 MIKVLQK
+1 MLQK

-46 QEDLDSI
+46 QEDLDDL
-53 EEKKQK
+53 ENKKIK
-59 NGFIDYLLLDEQGFP
+59 NGFIDYLLLDENGFP

-96 YANSLRCKYVI
+96 YANSIRCKYII

-125 MITTF
+125 MITAF

-142 TSDTKTITAMNIDK
+142 TADTQLISDMKIDK
-156 YFVALSQDP
+156 YFVALSQEP
-165 SLEVS
+165 MLES
-170 SAWKTNDDNL
+170 SSVWKSQDDGL
-180 IFKYCIDNGLRVLR
+180 ITKYCFENGIRVLR
-194 DYQLGAIKAVQ
+194 DYQLNAIKAVQ
-205 NSIING
+205 TAIKDG

-226 LTAAGIIKMFIR
+226 LTSAGIIKMFIR

-255 NQAKKDLKKYLAK
+255 NQAQKDLGRYLNK
-268 DGINVEIYKE
+268 DGIKVAIYKE
-278 KKNTW
+278 NKQEW
-283 NSADVVISTVQSFT
+283 NNAHVVISTIQSFT
-297 SDNKY
+297 TDNKY

-352 KFDETDPR
+352 EFDETDPR
-360 ELERRIMLD
+360 ELERRLMLD
-369 TYHIFGCDSGDPTFS
+369 TYHIFGCDSGNPTFS

-415 EGLTIDASSDD
+415 QGLTIGSSDDD

-435 GRQTKVMT
+435 GRKTKVLT

-449 DFFSEATNRVFC
+449 DFFSEATNKVFC

-467 ALRDPITKEIGKSII
+467 ALRDPITNEIGKGII

-492 IAEILNDIADKMFP
+492 ITEILNDIAEKMFP

-540 RWNEDYETSKSRVAV
+540 KWNEDYETSKSRIAV
-555 TVAMMTT
+555 TVGMMTT
-562 GYDCP
+562 GYDCS
-567 DIINIGLMRPV
+567 DIINLGLMRPV

-593 LHDFEFKDRK
+593 LHTFKFKDKEIRK
-603 IKKSTFKIFDF
+603 QTFKLFDF

-635 YIKSGNGGEI
+635 VIKSDGTVEV
-645 DPTVIDTVINKGADY
+645 DPSVIDKVINKGTDF
-660 LLTIEEEKVPDT
+660 LLTIDEEKVSET

-680 YEKFEEKVKQD
+680 YTKFEDKVRQD
-691 PNIQQMID
+691 PNVQKMIE

-711 EKVFDK
+711 DQVFDK

-730 LGIDRRI
+730 LGMDRRI
-737 TVKEVALNILGLLTG
+737 TVREVAMNILGLLTG

-769 LNKEELEKYAG
+769 LNKEELEQYAG
-780 KQIDNIETV
+780 DKIDNIETV
-789 FEAYIVDEFVRDC
+789 FEAYIVDEFVREC
-802 VYSKQYSKLMN
+802 VYTKQYSKLLN

-823 SDIRLRNKP
+823 SNIRLKNKP

-841 AENDINCDNYKRRS
+841 AENDINCDNYKRR